1 MSGPGGWLCVCHLDC
16 GDCGQSSTR
25 HLIWPRP
32 RAWWTAALGV
42 APYFDQPIYVG
53 YSVAGDELRLLPDAD
68 PDDGALTY
76 WGVDDV
82 AVAVR
87 DAVAAGVTEHTAVSD
102 VGQGIITATVRTP
115 QGTVLGLIFN
125 PHFQL
130 P

>member
-1 MSGPGGWLCVCHLDC
+1 M
-16 GDCGQSSTR
+16 
-25 HLIWPRP
+25 
-32 RAWWTAALGV
+32 GV